1 MTGFCIAVSLRMPGR
16 SNSWQFQAGLIVRT
30 QEILGNSLNRSLRDS
45 CRRGAVFRS
54 AKGNCPHS
62 GTQGFNDGKHIYSE
76 RFSAPPEVPGSR
88 RIEFPET
95 AICLSGR
102 TRYRGRKRVGAVSVG
117 NSCERIRWN
126 FEGATRLVS
135 DDMLSGNR
143 TPEVRHP
150 GGLPPRAGSQPG
162 GGGSEVNVAFLGG
175 RGYDIKVDLCGW
187 HGRREPEGF
196 FRRGLE

>member
-1 MTGFCIAVSLRMPGR
+1 MTCTLKLPQLAARHDQFFCMVVSLRMPGR
-16 SNSWQFQAGLIVRT
+16 SNSWQFQAGLFVRA

-45 CRRGAVFRS
+45 CRRGVVFRS
-54 AKGNCPHS
+54 AKGSCPHS

-102 TRYRGRKRVGAVSVG
+102 TRYRGRKRVMAVSVG

-135 DDMLSGNR
+135 DDMAFRKKS
-143 TPEVRHP
+143 P
-150 GGLPPRAGSQPG
+150 GGPPPRRSATRAGSQPG
-162 GGGSEVNVAFLGG
+162 GRG
-175 RGYDIKVDLCGW
+175 R
-187 HGRREPEGF
+187 E
-196 FRRGLE
+196 

>member
-1 MTGFCIAVSLRMPGR
+1 MAVSLRMPGR

-45 CRRGAVFRS
+45 CRLAPYSARPKATARIAVHR
-54 AKGNCPHS
+54 
-62 GTQGFNDGKHIYSE
+62 GFNDGKHIYSE
-76 RFSAPPEVPGSR
+76 RLSALPEVPGSR

-102 TRYRGRKRVGAVSVG
+102 TRYRGRKRVVAVSVG

-135 DDMLSGNR
+135 DDMLSGRR
-143 TPEVRHP
+143 TPAVRHP
-150 GGLPPRAGSQPG
+150 GG
-162 GGGSEVNVAFLGG
+162 
-175 RGYDIKVDLCGW
+175 
-187 HGRREPEGF
+187 
-196 FRRGLE
+196 

>member
-1 MTGFCIAVSLRMPGR
+1 MPGR
-16 SNSWQFQAGLIVRT
+16 SNSWQLQAGLIVRT

-76 RFSAPPEVPGSR
+76 RLSALPEVPVSR

-102 TRYRGRKRVGAVSVG
+102 TRYRGRKRVMAVSVG

-135 DDMLSGNR
+135 DDMLSGRR
-143 TPEVRHP
+143 TPAVRHP
-150 GGLPPRAGSQPG
+150 VRAATPAGW
-162 GGGSEVNVAFLGG
+162 GGSEVKVAFLGG
-175 RGYDIKVDLCGW
+175 RGYDLNVELWVW
-187 HGRREPEGF
+187 HGRKGPEGF